1 MAINIVPDNPMVSM
15 GCQSAMSRYRSFTM
29 TEVER
34 STRPRDRKAQLAA
47 VAAELFR
54 ARGFPGVGIK
64 DIADAAGVTGPA
76 LYRHFADK
84 QAILAYVVLSGFE
97 DLEAATAEALSD
109 SVPPS
114 DQLQSLLGRLATQA
128 VERREIAALW
138 RWEGRHLPK
147 EDQREIARR
156 STLALTAWSKA
167 LQVRRP
173 DLPGDDA
180 ELLCWAALSVFGS
193 VSVHHTSVARRR
205 FAQLLVEL
213 ALSVLNAT
221 LPTPSSPP
229 PSPALSLGTPSRR
242 EQVLAAATGLFAQR
256 GFHDVSMEDIG
267 AATGIAGPSVY
278 RHFPS
283 KAALMVAIGHRAAD
297 RLALA
302 AERALQAPDEQSA
315 LCRLAES
322 YVHTILRTPE
332 LLVSFSADRVTMPD
346 RDKADLLRVQRDY
359 VAQWVALL
367 STVRP
372 ELPAREAKITVH
384 AALTIANDLAR
395 TRRVAARPNF
405 EAELTTLLHTVLGVP
420 VAFFKPH
427 G

>member
-1 MAINIVPDNPMVSM
+1 MPINISPDNPMVSM
-15 GCQSAMSRYRSFTM
+15 GCRCAMSRYRSLTM
-29 TEVER
+29 TDVER
-34 STRPRDRKAQLAA
+34 SSRPRDRKAQLAA

-97 DLEAATAEALSD
+97 DMEAATTEALTDAVS
-109 SVPPS
+109 PA
-114 DQLQSLLGRLATQA
+114 DQLEALLTRLATQA

-156 STLALTAWSKA
+156 SALALAAWAKA
-167 LQVRRP
+167 LLFRRP
-173 DLPGDDA
+173 ELPGEDA

-205 FAQLLVEL
+205 FAQLLVGL
-213 ALSVLNAT
+213 ALDVLNAT
-221 LPTPSSPP
+221 LPAASPEADP
-229 PSPALSLGTPSRR
+229 PSLRLGTPSRR
-242 EQVLAAATGLFAQR
+242 EQVLAEATALFAQR

-267 AATGIAGPSVY
+267 AAAGIAGPSVY

-302 AERALQAPDEQSA
+302 AERALQASDEVSA
-315 LCRLAES
+315 LRRLAAS
-322 YVHTILRTPE
+322 YVHTILHTPE

-346 RDKADLLRVQRDY
+346 RDKTDLLRVQRDY
-359 VAQWVALL
+359 VAQWVTLL
-367 STVRP
+367 SAVRP
-372 ELPAREAKITVH
+372 ELPPREAKITVH

-395 TRRVAARPNF
+395 TRRVASRPTF
-405 EAELTTLLHTVLGVP
+405 EAELTTLLHTVLGV
-420 VAFFKPH
+420 V
-427 G
+427 

>member
-1 MAINIVPDNPMVSM
+1 M
-15 GCQSAMSRYRSFTM
+15 TM
-29 TEVER
+29 TER
-34 STRPRDRKAQLAA
+34 SLRPRDRKAQLAA

-54 ARGFPGVGIK
+54 VRGFPGVSIK

-97 DLEAATAEALSD
+97 DMEAATEEALSD
-109 SVPPS
+109 SVPQP
-114 DQLQSLLGRLATQA
+114 DQLRLLLGRLATQA

-156 STLALTAWSKA
+156 WTLALAAWSKA
-167 LQVRRP
+167 LQTRRP
-173 DLPGDDA
+173 ELPAEDA

-205 FAQLLVEL
+205 FAQLLVDL
-213 ALSVLNAT
+213 ALGVLNTT
-221 LPTPSSPP
+221 LPP
-229 PSPALSLGTPSRR
+229 PSPAPEAPALRLGTPSRR
-242 EQVLAAATGLFAQR
+242 EQLLAEATALFAQR

-267 AATGIAGPSVY
+267 AAAGIAGPSVY

-302 AERALQAPDEQSA
+302 AELALRTSDERSA
-315 LCRLAES
+315 LRRLAAS
-322 YVHTILRTPE
+322 YVHTILHTPE

-346 RDKADLLRVQRDY
+346 RDKADLLRIQRNY
-359 VAQWVALL
+359 VTQWVTLL
-367 STVRP
+367 SAVRP
-372 ELPAREAKITVH
+372 ELPAREAKITAH

-395 TRRVAARPNF
+395 TRRVASRPNF
-405 EAELTTLLHTVLGVP
+405 EAELSALLHTVLR
-420 VAFFKPH
+420 VAS
-427 G
+427 

>member
-1 MAINIVPDNPMVSM
+1 
-15 GCQSAMSRYRSFTM
+15 M
-29 TEVER
+29 TDSVR
-34 STRPRDRKAQLAA
+34 AARPRDRKAQLAA
-47 VAAELFR
+47 VAAGLFR

-109 SVPPS
+109 SVPPA
-114 DQLQSLLGRLATQA
+114 DQLEALLTRLAAQA

-156 STLALTAWSKA
+156 STLALASWSKA
-167 LQVRRP
+167 LLVQRP
-173 DLPGDDA
+173 DLPAEDA

-193 VSVHHTSVARRR
+193 VSVHHTAVARRR

-213 ALSVLNAT
+213 ALGVLNAT
-221 LPTPSSPP
+221 LPLPVSTPSET
-229 PSPALSLGTPSRR
+229 PSLRLGTPSRR
-242 EQVLAAATGLFAQR
+242 EQVLAEATALFAQR

-267 AATGIAGPSVY
+267 AAAGIAGPSVY

-302 AERALQAPDEQSA
+302 AEQALQAPDEPTA
-315 LCRLAES
+315 LRRLAAS
-322 YVHTILRTPE
+322 YVRTILHTPE

-346 RDKADLLRVQRDY
+346 HDKADLLRVQRDY
-359 VAQWVALL
+359 VAQWVTLL
-367 STVRP
+367 SAVHP
-372 ELPAREAKITVH
+372 SLPPREAKITVH

-395 TRRVAARPNF
+395 TRRVAARPHF
-405 EAELTTLLHTVLGVP
+405 EAELTTLLHTILA
-420 VAFFKPH
+420 VA
-427 G
+427 

>member
-1 MAINIVPDNPMVSM
+1 MAINISSDNPMVSM
-15 GCQSAMSRYRSFTM
+15 GCRCAVSRYRRLTM
-29 TEVER
+29 TDSVR
-34 STRPRDRKAQLAA
+34 TARPRDRKAQLAA

-114 DQLQSLLGRLATQA
+114 DQLESLLGRLATQA

-173 DLPGDDA
+173 DLPGEDA

-205 FAQLLVEL
+205 FAALLVEL
-213 ALSVLNAT
+213 ALDVLNAT
-221 LPTPSSPP
+221 LPSPTSPPSS
-229 PSPALSLGTPSRR
+229 AAVSLGTPSRR

-359 VAQWVALL
+359 VAQWVTLL
-367 STVRP
+367 LTVRP
-372 ELPAREAKITVH
+372 ELPTREAKITVH

-395 TRRVAARPNF
+395 TRRLAARPNF
-405 EAELTTLLHTVLGVP
+405 EAELTTLLHTVLGV
-420 VAFFKPH
+420 A
-427 G
+427 

>member
-1 MAINIVPDNPMVSM
+1 
-15 GCQSAMSRYRSFTM
+15 M
-29 TEVER
+29 TDVER
-34 STRPRDRKAQLAA
+34 SSRPRDRKAQLAA

-109 SVPPS
+109 SAPP
-114 DQLQSLLGRLATQA
+114 DGQLKDLLGRLATQA

-147 EDQREIARR
+147 GDQREIARR
-156 STLALTAWSKA
+156 STLALTAWSKV
-167 LQVRRP
+167 LLVQRP
-173 DLPGDDA
+173 ELPAEDA

-205 FAQLLVEL
+205 FAALLVEL
-213 ALSVLNAT
+213 AWAVLNAT
-221 LPTPSSPP
+221 LPAPSSEP
-229 PSPALSLGTPSRR
+229 PSPVLSLGTPSRR
-242 EQVLAAATGLFAQR
+242 EQVLAEATALFAQR

-267 AATGIAGPSVY
+267 AAAGIAGPSVY

-302 AERALQAPDEQSA
+302 AEQALRAPDEHTA
-315 LCRLAES
+315 LRRLAAS
-322 YVHTILRTPE
+322 YVHTILHTPE

-346 RDKADLLRVQRDY
+346 RDKADLLRVQRGY
-359 VAQWVALL
+359 VGQWVTLL
-367 STVRP
+367 SAVRP

-395 TRRVAARPNF
+395 TRRVASRANF
-405 EAELTTLLHTVLGVP
+405 EAELTTLLHTALGV
-420 VAFFKPH
+420 

>member
-1 MAINIVPDNPMVSM
+1 MAINIGPVNPMVSM
-15 GCQSAMSRYRSFTM
+15 GCLCAVNRYRRLTM
-29 TEVER
+29 TDSVR

-54 ARGFPGVGIK
+54 TRGFPGVGIK

-84 QAILAYVVLSGFE
+84 QAILAYVVLGGFE
-97 DLEAATAEALSD
+97 DLEAATAEALSG
-109 SVPPS
+109 SVPPA
-114 DQLQSLLGRLATQA
+114 DQLKGLLTRLAAQA

-156 STLALTAWSKA
+156 SALALTAWSKA
-167 LQVRRP
+167 LLVHRP
-173 DLPGDDA
+173 ELPADDA

-213 ALSVLNAT
+213 ALGVLNAT
-221 LPTPSSPP
+221 LPTPAA
-229 PSPALSLGTPSRR
+229 PAPASAPLSLGTPSRR

-267 AATGIAGPSVY
+267 AAAGIAGPSVY

-302 AERALQAPDEQSA
+302 AERALQAPDEHAA
-315 LCRLAES
+315 LRRLAGS
-322 YVHTILRTPE
+322 YVHTILHTPE

-359 VAQWVALL
+359 VAQWVTLL
-367 STVRP
+367 SAIHP
-372 ELPAREAKITVH
+372 HLPAREAKITAH
-384 AALTIANDLAR
+384 AALTIANDLSR
-395 TRRVAARPNF
+395 TRRLAARPHF
-405 EAELTTLLHTVLGVP
+405 EAELTALLHTILGV
-420 VAFFKPH
+420 A
-427 G
+427 

>member
-1 MAINIVPDNPMVSM
+1 MPINISPDNPMVSM
-15 GCQSAMSRYRSFTM
+15 GCRCALTRYRRLTM
-29 TEVER
+29 TDVER
-34 STRPRDRKAQLAA
+34 PTRPRDRKAQLAA

-109 SVPPS
+109 ALPPA
-114 DQLQSLLGRLATQA
+114 DQLQSLLARLATQA

-156 STLALTAWSKA
+156 STLALTTWAKA
-167 LQVRRP
+167 LQLRRP
-173 DLPGDDA
+173 DLRPEDA

-205 FAQLLVEL
+205 FAALLVEL
-213 ALSVLNAT
+213 ALNVLNAT
-221 LPTPSSPP
+221 LPLPSASPEV
-229 PSPALSLGTPSRR
+229 PALRLGTPSRR
-242 EQVLAAATGLFAQR
+242 EQVLAEATALFAHR

-267 AATGIAGPSVY
+267 AAAGIAGPSVY

-302 AERALQAPDEQSA
+302 AEQALQAPDERAA
-315 LCRLAES
+315 LRRLAAS
-322 YVHTILRTPE
+322 YVHTILHTPE

-359 VAQWVALL
+359 VAQWVTLL
-367 STVRP
+367 SAVRP
-372 ELPAREAKITVH
+372 SLPQREAKITVH

-395 TRRVAARPNF
+395 TRRVASRPHF
-405 EAELTTLLHTVLGVP
+405 EAELTTLLHTVLGI
-420 VAFFKPH
+420 A
-427 G
+427 

>member
-1 MAINIVPDNPMVSM
+1 
-15 GCQSAMSRYRSFTM
+15 M

-109 SVPPS
+109 SVSPA
-114 DQLQSLLGRLATQA
+114 DQLESLLGLLATQA

-156 STLALTAWSKA
+156 SAQALTAWAKS

-173 DLPGDDA
+173 DLPAEDA

-213 ALSVLNAT
+213 ALAVLNTT
-221 LPTPSSPP
+221 LPTPSPAADPP
-229 PSPALSLGTPSRR
+229 AARLGTPSRR
-242 EQVLAAATGLFAQR
+242 EQLLAAATALFAQR

-267 AATGIAGPSVY
+267 AAAGIAGPSVY

-302 AERALQAPDEQSA
+302 AERALRTSDEHSA
-315 LCRLAES
+315 LRRLAAS
-322 YVHTILRTPE
+322 YVHTILHTPE

-359 VAQWVALL
+359 VAQWVTLL
-367 STVRP
+367 STARP
-372 ELPAREAKITVH
+372 DLPPREAKITVH

-395 TRRVAARPNF
+395 TRRVAARPHF
-405 EAELTTLLHTVLGVP
+405 EAELTTLLHTALGV
-420 VAFFKPH
+420 A
-427 G
+427 

>member
-1 MAINIVPDNPMVSM
+1 MAINISPDNPMVSM
-15 GCQSAMSRYRSFTM
+15 GCRCAVSRYRSLTM
-29 TEVER
+29 TDVER

-84 QAILAYVVLSGFE
+84 QAILSYVVLNGFE

-109 SVPPS
+109 SDPAS

-156 STLALTAWSKA
+156 STLALATWSKA
-167 LQVRRP
+167 LLAQRP
-173 DLPGDDA
+173 DLPADNA

-205 FAQLLVEL
+205 FAALLVEL
-213 ALSVLNAT
+213 ALDVLNAT
-221 LPTPSSPP
+221 LPAPSSPP
-229 PSPALSLGTPSRR
+229 SAPGTSLRTPSRR
-242 EQVLAAATGLFAQR
+242 EQVLAEATTLFAQR

-267 AATGIAGPSVY
+267 AAAGIAGPSVY

-302 AERALQAPDEQSA
+302 AERAMQTSDELSA
-315 LCRLAES
+315 LRRLAAS
-322 YVHTILRTPE
+322 YVHTILHTPE

-359 VAQWVALL
+359 VAQWVTLL
-367 STVRP
+367 SAVRP
-372 ELPAREAKITVH
+372 ELPAREAKIAVH

-405 EAELTTLLHTVLGVP
+405 EAELTTLLCTVLS
-420 VAFFKPH
+420 VA
-427 G
+427 

>member
-1 MAINIVPDNPMVSM
+1 MAINISLDNPMVSM
-15 GCQSAMSRYRSFTM
+15 GCRCAVSRYRSFTM
-29 TEVER
+29 TDAVR
-34 STRPRDRKAQLAA
+34 SARPRDRKAQLAA

-97 DLEAATAEALSD
+97 DLEAATTEALAD
-109 SVPPS
+109 SVPPL
-114 DQLQSLLGRLATQA
+114 DQLESLLGRLATQA

-156 STLALTAWSKA
+156 SALALAAWSKA
-167 LQVRRP
+167 LLVQRP
-173 DLPGDDA
+173 ELAAEDA

-205 FAQLLVEL
+205 FATLLVEL
-213 ALSVLNAT
+213 ALGVLNAT
-221 LPTPSSPP
+221 LPASSSPP
-229 PSPALSLGTPSRR
+229 PSAVLSLGTPSRR
-242 EQVLAAATGLFAQR
+242 EQVLGAATGLFAQR

-267 AATGIAGPSVY
+267 AAAGIAGPSVY

-302 AERALQAPDEQSA
+302 AERALQAPDEHSA
-315 LCRLAES
+315 LCRLAGS
-322 YVHTILRTPE
+322 YVHTILHTPE

-359 VAQWVALL
+359 VAQWVTLL
-367 STVRP
+367 SAVRP
-372 ELPAREAKITVH
+372 ELPPREAKITVH

-405 EAELTTLLHTVLGVP
+405 EAELTTLLHTVLGL
-420 VAFFKPH
+420 A
-427 G
+427 

>member
-1 MAINIVPDNPMVSM
+1 MPINISPDNPMVSM
-15 GCQSAMSRYRSFTM
+15 GCGCAVTRYRAFTM
-29 TEVER
+29 TDVER
-34 STRPRDRKAQLAA
+34 SVRPRDRKAQLAA

-109 SVPPS
+109 SVRPS

-156 STLALTAWSKA
+156 STLALATWAKA

-173 DLPGDDA
+173 ELSSEDA

-205 FAQLLVEL
+205 FAALLVEL
-213 ALSVLNAT
+213 ALDVLNAT
-221 LPTPSSPP
+221 LPTPSSIPTPP
-229 PSPALSLGTPSRR
+229 AAGLGTPSRR
-242 EQVLAAATGLFAQR
+242 EQVLAAATSLFAQR

-267 AATGIAGPSVY
+267 AAAGIAGPSVY

-283 KAALMVAIGHRAAD
+283 KAALMTAIGHRAAD

-302 AERALQAPDEQSA
+302 AETALQAPDERTA
-315 LCRLAES
+315 LRRLAAS
-322 YVHTILRTPE
+322 YVHTILHTPE

-359 VAQWVALL
+359 VGQWVTLL
-367 STVRP
+367 SAARP
-372 ELPAREAKITVH
+372 ELPPREAKITVH

-395 TRRVAARPNF
+395 TRRLANRPNF
-405 EAELTTLLHTVLGVP
+405 AAELTTLSHTVLRI
-420 VAFFKPH
+420 AT
-427 G
+427 

>member
-1 MAINIVPDNPMVSM
+1 
-15 GCQSAMSRYRSFTM
+15 M
-29 TEVER
+29 TDSVR
-34 STRPRDRKAQLAA
+34 AARPRDRKAQLAA
-47 VAAELFR
+47 VAAGLFR

-97 DLEAATAEALSD
+97 DLEAATASALSD
-109 SVPPS
+109 SVPPV
-114 DQLQSLLGRLATQA
+114 DQLEDLLTRLAAQA

-156 STLALTAWSKA
+156 STLALASWSKA
-167 LQVRRP
+167 LLVQRP
-173 DLPGDDA
+173 DLPAEDA

-193 VSVHHTSVARRR
+193 VSVHHTAVARRR

-213 ALSVLNAT
+213 ALDVLNAT
-221 LPTPSSPP
+221 LPSPVHAQSDTPP
-229 PSPALSLGTPSRR
+229 LRLGTPSRR
-242 EQVLAAATGLFAQR
+242 EQVLAEATALFAQR

-267 AATGIAGPSVY
+267 AAAGIAGPSVY

-302 AERALQAPDEQSA
+302 AERALQAPDEGTA
-315 LCRLAES
+315 LHQLAAS
-322 YVHTILRTPE
+322 YVHTILHTPE

-359 VAQWVALL
+359 VAQWVVLL
-367 STVRP
+367 SAVRP
-372 ELPAREAKITVH
+372 SLPPREAKITVH

-395 TRRVAARPNF
+395 TRRVAGRPHF
-405 EAELTTLLHTVLGVP
+405 AAELTTLLHTVLGTV
-420 VAFFKPH
+420 
-427 G
+427 

>member
-1 MAINIVPDNPMVSM
+1 MVINIAPDNPMVSM
-15 GCQSAMSRYRSFTM
+15 GCRCAVSRYRSLTM
-29 TEVER
+29 TDSVR
-34 STRPRDRKAQLAA
+34 AARPRDRKAQLAA

-97 DLEAATAEALSD
+97 DLEAATASALSD
-109 SVPPS
+109 SVPPL

-147 EDQREIARR
+147 EDQRQIARR
-156 STLALTAWSKA
+156 STLALTAWSKV
-167 LQVRRP
+167 LLVQRP
-173 DLPGDDA
+173 DLPAEDA

-213 ALSVLNAT
+213 ALGVLNTT
-221 LPTPSSPP
+221 LPALSSPQ

-242 EQVLAAATGLFAQR
+242 EQVLAEATALFAQR

-267 AATGIAGPSVY
+267 AAAGIAGPSVY

-302 AERALQAPDEQSA
+302 AERALQAPDERSA
-315 LCRLAES
+315 LQRLAAS
-322 YVHTILRTPE
+322 YVHTILHTPE

-359 VAQWVALL
+359 VAQWVTLL
-367 STVRP
+367 SAVRP

-395 TRRVAARPNF
+395 TRRLAGRTHF
-405 EAELTTLLHTVLGVP
+405 EAELSTLLNTVLGI
-420 VAFFKPH
+420 A
-427 G
+427 

>member
-1 MAINIVPDNPMVSM
+1 MPINISPDNPMVSM
-15 GCQSAMSRYRSFTM
+15 ACGCAISRYRSLTM
-29 TEVER
+29 TDVER
-34 STRPRDRKAQLAA
+34 SSRPRDRKAQLAA

-54 ARGFPGVGIK
+54 ARGFPGVSIK

-97 DLEAATAEALSD
+97 DMEEATAEALSD
-109 SVPPS
+109 SVPPA
-114 DQLQSLLGRLATQA
+114 DQLESLLTRLASQA

-156 STLALTAWSKA
+156 SALALAAWSKA
-167 LQVRRP
+167 LLTRRP
-173 DLPGDDA
+173 DLGVEDA

-213 ALSVLNAT
+213 ALGVLNTT
-221 LPTPSSPP
+221 L
-229 PSPALSLGTPSRR
+229 PSPAAPPTTPAASLGTPSRR
-242 EQVLAAATGLFAQR
+242 EQVLAAATALFAQR
-256 GFHDVSMEDIG
+256 GFHAVSMEDIG
-267 AATGIAGPSVY
+267 AAAGIAGPSVY

-302 AERALQAPDEQSA
+302 AELALQTSDEHSA
-315 LCRLAES
+315 LRRLAAS
-322 YVHTILRTPE
+322 YVHTILHTPE

-346 RDKADLLRVQRDY
+346 RDKVDLLRVQRDY
-359 VAQWVALL
+359 VAQWVTLL
-367 STVRP
+367 SAVRP
-372 ELPAREAKITVH
+372 EVPVREAKIMVH

-395 TRRVAARPNF
+395 TRRVAARPSF
-405 EAELTTLLHTVLGVP
+405 EAELTTLLHTVLGV
-420 VAFFKPH
+420 A
-427 G
+427 

>member
-1 MAINIVPDNPMVSM
+1 
-15 GCQSAMSRYRSFTM
+15 M
-29 TEVER
+29 TDVER
-34 STRPRDRKAQLAA
+34 SSRPRDRKAQLAA

-84 QAILAYVVLSGFE
+84 QAILAYVVLSGF
-97 DLEAATAEALSD
+97 DDMEAATAEALTD
-109 SVPPS
+109 AVAPA
-114 DQLQSLLGRLATQA
+114 DQLEVLLTRLATQA

-138 RWEGRHLPK
+138 RWEGRHLAK

-156 STLALTAWSKA
+156 STLALAAWAKA
-167 LQVRRP
+167 LLARRP
-173 DLPGDDA
+173 DLPGEDA

-205 FAQLLVEL
+205 FAQLLVDL
-213 ALSVLNAT
+213 ALDVLNAT
-221 LPTPSSPP
+221 LPA
-229 PSPALSLGTPSRR
+229 PSPADDPPSLRLGTPSRR
-242 EQVLAAATGLFAQR
+242 EQVLAAATDLFARR

-267 AATGIAGPSVY
+267 AAAGIAGPSVY

-302 AERALQAPDEQSA
+302 AEQALQTSDERSA
-315 LCRLAES
+315 LRRLAAS
-322 YVHTILRTPE
+322 YVQTIVNTPE

-359 VAQWVALL
+359 VAQWVTLL
-367 STVRP
+367 SAVRP

-395 TRRVAARPNF
+395 TRRVASRPNF
-405 EAELTTLLHTVLGVP
+405 AAELTALLRTVLGV
-420 VAFFKPH
+420 

>member
-1 MAINIVPDNPMVSM
+1 MTDSV
-15 GCQSAMSRYRSFTM
+15 RS
-29 TEVER
+29 V
-34 STRPRDRKAQLAA
+34 RPRDRKAQLAA

-84 QAILAYVVLSGFE
+84 QAILAYVVLGGFE

-109 SVPPS
+109 SVPPA
-114 DQLQSLLGRLATQA
+114 DQLEALLTRLAAQA

-156 STLALTAWSKA
+156 STLALASWSKA
-167 LQVRRP
+167 LLVQRP
-173 DLPGDDA
+173 DLPAEDA

-193 VSVHHTSVARRR
+193 VSVHHTAVARRR

-213 ALSVLNAT
+213 ALGVLNAT
-221 LPTPSSPP
+221 LPTPVSASSDT
-229 PSPALSLGTPSRR
+229 PSLRLGTPSRR
-242 EQVLAAATGLFAQR
+242 EQVLAEATALFAQR

-267 AATGIAGPSVY
+267 AAAGIAGPSVY

-302 AERALQAPDEQSA
+302 AERALQATDERAA
-315 LCRLAES
+315 LHRLAAS
-322 YVHTILRTPE
+322 YVHTILHTPE

-359 VAQWVALL
+359 VTQWVTLL
-367 STVRP
+367 SATRP
-372 ELPAREAKITVH
+372 SLPQREAKITVH

-395 TRRVAARPNF
+395 TRRVASRPHF
-405 EAELTTLLHTVLGVP
+405 EAELTALLQTILDVARMEISELG
-420 VAFFKPH
+420 
-427 G
+427 

>member
-1 MAINIVPDNPMVSM
+1 MTDSV
-15 GCQSAMSRYRSFTM
+15 RS
-29 TEVER
+29 V
-34 STRPRDRKAQLAA
+34 RPRDRKAQLAA

-97 DLEAATAEALSD
+97 DLEAATASALSD
-109 SVPPS
+109 SIPAS
-114 DQLQSLLGRLATQA
+114 DQLESLLGRLATQA

-156 STLALTAWSKA
+156 STLALAAWSKA
-167 LQVRRP
+167 LLVQRP
-173 DLPGDDA
+173 ELSAEDA

-193 VSVHHTSVARRR
+193 VSVHHTTVARRR

-213 ALSVLNAT
+213 ALGVLNAT
-221 LPTPSSPP
+221 LPTPATAPP
-229 PSPALSLGTPSRR
+229 DTPSLRLGTPSRR
-242 EQVLAAATGLFAQR
+242 EQVLAEATALFAQR

-267 AATGIAGPSVY
+267 AAAGIAGPSVY

-302 AERALQAPDEQSA
+302 AERALQATDERAA
-315 LCRLAES
+315 LHRLAAS
-322 YVHTILRTPE
+322 YVHTILHTPE

-359 VAQWVALL
+359 VAQWVTLL
-367 STVRP
+367 SAVRP

-395 TRRVAARPNF
+395 TRRLAARPNF
-405 EAELTTLLHTVLGVP
+405 EAELTTLLQTVLGVTRT
-420 VAFFKPH
+420 A
-427 G
+427 